1 METTNSNAINRLKG
15 IITSAINDYLH
26 DDLCTFEQLDNA
38 RTQLNEYINVGISRM
53 LEHEK
58 VWDDDEV
65 RGLYQWALN
74 QANEAYCSHYQRIRN
89 ESREKWTF

>member
-1 METTNSNAINRLKG
+1 METTNSNAINRLKD
-15 IITSAINDYLH
+15 IIVSATNDYMH
-26 DDLCTFEQLDNA
+26 DELCTFEQLDNA
-38 RTQLNEYINVGISRM
+38 RTQLNEYINVGINRM

-74 QANEAYCSHYQRIRN
+74 QATDVYCSHYQRIRN
-89 ESREKWTF
+89 ESRGSWTF